1 MYHYILYYLPWFIY
15 NKGCWVLYHYPDL
28 LINQSRPIELLKCY
42 IIQKEIM
49 STKHESPG
57 SLTWKKK
64 ILFEILHYSKNWV
77 LTILYKVFF

>member
-1 MYHYILYYLPWFIY
+1 MYHYILYYLPWFIN
-15 NKGCWVLYHYPDL
+15 NKGYWILYHYPDL
-28 LINQSRPIELLKCY
+28 LINQSRPIELLKFY

-64 ILFEILHYSKNWV
+64 SFLKYYTTVRIEY
-77 LTILYKVFF
+77 